1 MGSSRLESN
10 TAGGTKVMMSAPVVV
25 SVSMPCPTQ
34 PASTVAVN
42 ASSSVIHCSGSG
54 RDYLFPA
61 CELPACHQLEAGLI
75 IRPLARED
83 YNAGFLQL
91 LSQLTSVGE
100 VSPDEWESQ
109 FSAMVA
115 NQGTYYVVVVEDRGA
130 VVGAATLV
138 KEKKFIHSCGAVGR
152 VEDVVVSDQ
161 YRGRQLG
168 KLLVNTV
175 TRLAV
180 STGCYKVTLNC
191 NDRMV
196 PSTPG
201 WATQQSRAMQTTSA
215 SGCRSGSQG

>member
-25 SVSMPCPTQ
+25 SVSMTCPTQ

-115 NQGTYYVVVVEDRGA
+115 NQGTYYVV
-130 VVGAATLV
+130 
-138 KEKKFIHSCGAVGR
+138 AVGR

-196 PSTPG
+196 PFYTGLGYS
-201 WATQQSRAMQTTSA
+201 
-215 SGCRSGSQG
+215 CEQGNANYLCLRVQEREPREPQA